1 MSFRLQCLS
10 HSPLMAFVRPSAT
23 AEAAAR
29 DALDVLRHGFEA
41 FDPELVVLFGPD
53 HYNGF
58 FYDLMPS
65 FCLGVHADTIGD
77 FGTAKGPLPV
87 PSDLALQCAQ
97 AVLAAEI
104 DLAISYRMQ
113 LDHGFAQ
120 PLEMLSGAIDRV
132 PVIPIF
138 VNSVAEPMPSFR
150 RSRLLGQAV
159 GNFCRTLDQRV
170 AFIGSGGLS
179 HNPPVPTIKGATPEV
194 AERLIAGRN
203 PSAESRAARTE
214 RTIDAARQFAAGTSK
229 LHPLN
234 PRWDREFLTTLESR
248 DLASLDLVDNASVTR
263 DAGESAH
270 EVKTW
275 IAATAAMA
283 AATSDRYRV
292 RSGHYSEIPEWIAG
306 FATLEGF
313 EAT

>member
-10 HSPLMAFVRPSAT
+10 HSPLMEFVRPSAAT
-23 AEAAAR
+23 ERSAREA
-29 DALDVLRHGFEA
+29 LSTLRRSFEA
-41 FDPELVVLFGPD
+41 FDPELIFLFAPD

-58 FYDLMPS
+58 FYDLMPA

-77 FGTAKGPLPV
+77 FGTAKGTLPV
-87 PSDLALQCAQ
+87 PADVALECAE
-97 AVLAAEI
+97 AVLAA
-104 DLAISYRMQ
+104 DVDVAVSYRMQ
-113 LDHGFAQ
+113 VDHGFAQ
-120 PLEMLSGAIDRV
+120 PLEILTGAIDRC

-150 RSRLLGQAV
+150 RARLLGEAV
-159 GNFCRTLDQRV
+159 GTFCKTLDKRV
-170 AFIGSGGLS
+170 TFVGSGGLS
-179 HNPPVPTIKGATPEV
+179 HNPPVPTIKGALPEIV
-194 AERLIAGRN
+194 ERLIAGRN
-203 PSAESRAARTE
+203 PSPEFRAARTE
-214 RTIDAARQFAAGTSK
+214 RTIEAARQFAAGTSK

-234 PRWDREFLTTLESR
+234 PQWDRNFLATLESR
-248 DLASLDLVDNASVTR
+248 DLSSLDRMTNASVTR

-283 AATSDRYRV
+283 AATSGRYHV
-292 RSGHYSEIPEWIAG
+292 RSEHYSEIPEWIAG